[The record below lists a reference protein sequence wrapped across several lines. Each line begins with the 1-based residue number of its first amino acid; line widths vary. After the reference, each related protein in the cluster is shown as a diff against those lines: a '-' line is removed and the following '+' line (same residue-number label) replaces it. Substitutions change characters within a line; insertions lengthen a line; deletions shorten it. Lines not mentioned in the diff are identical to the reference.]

1 VVGLDIIRTATG
13 GGLLADL
20 VGRGEAATKF
30 GTTVLSLSYGR
41 MLGWLDAL
49 EKSSKLFCEL
59 QRTRRRQNAAAA
71 AAKAGLPAA
80 VQQEDTTEVYLWEDI
95 EAWANGHADFGRWL
109 DSLRNLWLEC
119 LLEGESKPGS
129 VEEGEPSPRH
139 TQTRYGYE
147 FVVKKVFNVQLPAR
161 GEGDAEQEQVVA
173 KRLQY
178 TNPYAEPLAISL
190 HTDSPSILRL
200 PPNAFRLDA
209 GAGAG
214 ADRHAGSSATLPLQ
228 FVAPRRR
235 RRARGRREEAAAC
248 ATVRLFVHNETAGRC
263 EECIQ
268 FEVSAA

>member
-1 VVGLDIIRTATG
+1 MVDGTPPTQCASCPVLGAG
-13 GGLLADL
+13 C
-20 VGRGEAATKF
+20 GE
-30 GTTVLSLSYGR
+30 
-41 MLGWLDAL
+41 
-49 EKSSKLFCEL
+49 
-59 QRTRRRQNAAAA
+59 
-71 AAKAGLPAA
+71 
-80 VQQEDTTEVYLWEDI
+80 
-95 EAWANGHADFGRWL
+95 EA
-109 DSLRNLWLEC
+109 
-119 LLEGESKPGS
+119 
-129 VEEGEPSPRH
+129 
-139 TQTRYGYE
+139 QY
-147 FVVKKVFNVQLPAR
+147 
-161 GEGDAEQEQVVA
+161 
-173 KRLQY
+173 QY